1 MAAGAWRNWTQGE
14 LVTEALFQ
22 DIQDSIA
29 FIFASESA
37 ANTALTS
44 KVEGTQFYDTGE
56 DKLKI
61 WNGSAWVAVAGGKV
75 LQVVQGTFAT
85 QSSTTSTS
93 ASDTGLSVAITPSAT
108 SSKILV
114 TMLSHIKVQRNTTSA
129 NGNVLILRDS
139 TTIETSNYFTTDAGG
154 NAASAINLSASVLDS
169 PSTTS
174 AITYKTQFQVGNGTD
189 SETIIICFGGKTD
202 RLIAMEIGA

>member
-1 MAAGAWRNWTQGE
+1 MAAGAWKDWAEGE

-22 DIQDSIA
+22 DIQDSVA
-29 FIFASESA
+29 FIYGSESA
-37 ANTALTS
+37 ANTALTN
-44 KVEGTQFYDTGE
+44 KVTGTQFYDTGAGQ
-56 DKLKI
+56 LKI
-61 WNGSAWVAVAGGKV
+61 WNGSAWNAVAGGKV
-75 LQVVQGTFAT
+75 LQVVQGTIAT

-93 ASDTGLSVAITPSAT
+93 PSDTGLSVAITPSAT
-108 SSKILV
+108 SSKILIM
-114 TMLSHIKVQRNTTSA
+114 MLHHIKVQRNTTSA
-129 NGNVLILRDS
+129 NGDVLILRDS

-174 AITYKTQFQVGNGTD
+174 AITYKTQFRVNNGTS
-189 SETIIICFGGKTD
+189 SETIFICFASKTD

>member
-61 WNGSAWVAVAGGKV
+61 WNGSAWDAVAGGKV

-108 SSKILV
+108 SSKILIM
-114 TMLSHIKVQRNTTSA
+114 MLHHVKVQRNTTSA
-129 NGNVLILRDS
+129 NGAVLILRDS
-139 TTIETSNYFTTDAGG
+139 TTIETSNYFITDAGG
-154 NAASAINLSASVLDS
+154 NAASSINLSASVLDS

-174 AITYKTQFQVGNGTD
+174 AITYKTQFRVGNGTD
-189 SETIIICFGGKTD
+189 SETILICFGSATD